1 MKRALQRAL
10 RLVVI
15 GFAMLG
21 AVVAVV
27 FALTVVDAS
36 LTARSTPTG
45 TPSVGPTPT
54 PWLVSMA
61 PGAVAMPATADC
73 KACHETSGGV
83 IGVKDIPV
91 IPHPVAH
98 WSQCTA
104 CHDNARLVQTAP
116 GHSGIHADQCTVC
129 HTVSAGPAP
138 APAHLA
144 APNARCLE
152 CHGKTAP
159 LPADMS
165 HRPGNLCWLCHLS
178 PSPAPSGLLGPA
190 PTAPPSPAPS

>member
-1 MKRALQRAL
+1 MSGVLRRLARLAVATFAL
-10 RLVVI
+10 
-15 GFAMLG
+15 LG
-21 AVVAVV
+21 AAVAVA
-27 FALTVVDAS
+27 FALTVADAS
-36 LTARSTPTG
+36 LSARSTPTR
-45 TPSVGPTPT
+45 TPYVAPSPT
-54 PWLVSMA
+54 PWLVSLA
-61 PGAVAMPATADC
+61 PGAVSMPAGADC

-98 WSQCTA
+98 WSLCTA

-129 HTVSAGPAP
+129 HTASAGPAP

-159 LPADMS
+159 LPADMT

-178 PSPAPSGLLGPA
+178 PSPAPSVLPN
-190 PTAPPSPAPS
+190 PVPSPAPS